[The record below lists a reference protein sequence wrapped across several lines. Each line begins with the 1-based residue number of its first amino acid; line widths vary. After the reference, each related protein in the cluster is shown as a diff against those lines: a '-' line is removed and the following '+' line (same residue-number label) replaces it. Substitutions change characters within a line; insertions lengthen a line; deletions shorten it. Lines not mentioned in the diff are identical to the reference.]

1 MTLTKEELKLSIRNT
16 IALPFLHPPLDNHKI
31 EDIRPQ
37 LEKVADMLQS
47 LFIEFAEE
55 LKPDKIEDDSM
66 NRYFYTTKKIE
77 GRNQAIDEFRHKLEK
92 LKV

>member
-47 LFIEFAEE
+47 SSSSLRR
-55 LKPDKIEDDSM
+55 S
-66 NRYFYTTKKIE
+66 
-77 GRNQAIDEFRHKLEK
+77 
-92 LKV
+92 